1 MNAGKGF
8 GHSVATIAAQ
18 CGRSS
23 PPHAKPLPSF
33 MKIAVSRNALQ
44 CTPLSTGLPENKTE
58 IDMRKALLIAAATVA
73 LSASA
78 FAQSNDYN
86 PAAPAEV
93 GAGAVA
99 GTAAGV
105 AVSEGVIG
113 GSLGAALPAT
123 VAGAAATGGV
133 AGVGVAAGI
142 DAAVQPCRGFAAV
155 FGMNRQECAQRQAMS
170 DRQQLGVQRRVIR

>member
-1 MNAGKGF
+1 
-8 GHSVATIAAQ
+8 
-18 CGRSS
+18 
-23 PPHAKPLPSF
+23 
-33 MKIAVSRNALQ
+33 
-44 CTPLSTGLPENKTE
+44 
-58 IDMRKALLIAAATVA
+58 MRKALLIAAATVA

-86 PAAPAEV
+86 PAASAEV
-93 GAGAVA
+93 GAGAVT

-105 AVSEGVIG
+105 AVSEGMVG

-123 VAGAAATGGV
+123 VAGAAVTGGV

-142 DAAVQPCRGFAAV
+142 DSVIQPCRGFAAV

-170 DRQQLGVQRRVIR
+170 DARQMGVQRRVIR

>member
-1 MNAGKGF
+1 
-8 GHSVATIAAQ
+8 
-18 CGRSS
+18 
-23 PPHAKPLPSF
+23 
-33 MKIAVSRNALQ
+33 
-44 CTPLSTGLPENKTE
+44 
-58 IDMRKALLIAAATVA
+58 MRKALLIAAATVA

-78 FAQSNDYN
+78 FAQDYN
-86 PAAPAEV
+86 AAAPAEV

-123 VAGAAATGGV
+123 AAGAAATGGV

-142 DAAVQPCRGFAAV
+142 DAAIQPCRGFAAV

-170 DRQQLGVQRRVIR
+170 DGRYVGGQRRVIR

>member
-1 MNAGKGF
+1 
-8 GHSVATIAAQ
+8 
-18 CGRSS
+18 
-23 PPHAKPLPSF
+23 
-33 MKIAVSRNALQ
+33 
-44 CTPLSTGLPENKTE
+44 
-58 IDMRKALLIAAATVA
+58 MRKALLIAAATVA
-73 LSASA
+73 FSASA
-78 FAQSNDYN
+78 FAQSNEYN

-113 GSLGAALPAT
+113 GILGAALPAT

-133 AGVGVAAGI
+133 ARVGVAAGI

-155 FGMNRQECAQRQAMS
+155 FGANREYCAQRQAMA
-170 DRQQLGVQRRVIR
+170 DGQIIGTQRRVIRR

>member
-1 MNAGKGF
+1 
-8 GHSVATIAAQ
+8 
-18 CGRSS
+18 
-23 PPHAKPLPSF
+23 
-33 MKIAVSRNALQ
+33 
-44 CTPLSTGLPENKTE
+44 
-58 IDMRKALLIAAATVA
+58 MRKALLIAVATVA

-78 FAQSNDYN
+78 FAQDYN

-142 DAAVQPCRGFAAV
+142 DAFTQPCRGAAAV
-155 FGMNRQECAQRQAMS
+155 FGMNRQECAQRQAMADS
-170 DRQQLGVQRRVIR
+170 QQLGTQRRVIRR